1 MIITLINIVVFPNSP
16 HWQAKS
22 SSAWSRTTSDWRS
35 ELCRRRE
42 ISTSEKQKSLKGQFG
57 LHLVDRQALD
67 EVRALKHWNIEEEKK
82 GQEISIW
89 NMHSDFPYKL
99 HCMSFLTVETVEED
113 KKYWPIFVH
122 RVNLD
127 PFVLILELWSVTDWR
142 DVGQGRDCW
151 PRLLTADRGAEHL
164 REAIKTEICHFWP
177 HMTAIPTIN
186 TKTARFY
193 FPISFLISERL
204 ALLLPP
210 VVVYHN
216 ICLPT
221 RTQMQPK
228 VVKFLFES
236 FPENSHEE
244 WSSHHPASL
253 LYL

>member
-1 MIITLINIVVFPNSP
+1 
-16 HWQAKS
+16 
-22 SSAWSRTTSDWRS
+22 
-35 ELCRRRE
+35 
-42 ISTSEKQKSLKGQFG
+42 
-57 LHLVDRQALD
+57 
-67 EVRALKHWNIEEEKK
+67 
-82 GQEISIW
+82 
-89 NMHSDFPYKL
+89 MHSGNVFEDFLYKL
-99 HCMSFLTVETVEED
+99 HCMSFLTVETVDED

-151 PRLLTADRGAEHL
+151 PHLLTADRGAEHL
-164 REAIKTEICHFWP
+164 REAIKTEICHFWS
-177 HMTAIPTIN
+177 HMKAIPTIN

-236 FPENSHEE
+236 FPENSHEK